1 MGVSHNWKG
10 SHGKAVAAFFKGAE
24 NMVGKIIF
32 GVAVIL
38 TFGLYCC
45 VRVGGQADRQ
55 MEEMRKKKRKDQESR
70 KRIRENTQRTNL
82 WCVRT
87 AIFGADE
94 KIAAPENSAIIF
106 SQNSQRKI
114 RKKQDNVWVAL
125 MENILLVL
133 DTVCRKFYRT

>member
-10 SHGKAVAAFFKGAE
+10 SHGKSVSAFFKGAE

-55 MEEMRKKKRKDQESR
+55 MEEMRKKKRKD
-70 KRIRENTQRTNL
+70 RENTQRTNL

-94 KIAAPENSAIIF
+94 KMAAPENSAIIF

-114 RKKQDNVWVAL
+114 RKKQDSVWVAL

>member
-1 MGVSHNWKG
+1 MLILLCPCRWSGG
-10 SHGKAVAAFFKGAE
+10 SPDGRNVAKEKEGSGKW
-24 NMVGKIIF
+24 
-32 GVAVIL
+32 
-38 TFGLYCC
+38 
-45 VRVGGQADRQ
+45 
-55 MEEMRKKKRKDQESR
+55 R
-70 KRIRENTQRTNL
+70 KRIRENMQRTNL

-94 KIAAPENSAIIF
+94 KMAAPENSAIIF